1 MLLKFFRFTGFL
13 FNSPS
18 KICYEKYGCF
28 NKQPNVRWG
37 LIPIKPSL
45 PQEPSVVGTTFD
57 MYTRNGRGRVNDYDA
72 DKLKAPK
79 FDIARRTIFVIHGWR
94 GECLFAAQAPR
105 KGAMIGLRS
114 F

>member
-1 MLLKFFRFTGFL
+1 
-13 FNSPS
+13 
-18 KICYEKYGCF
+18 
-28 NKQPNVRWG
+28 
-37 LIPIKPSL
+37 
-45 PQEPSVVGTTFD
+45 

-114 F
+114 FLKSLMSETGCLQALDAFYGENKVYV